1 MAIDTER
8 IFLLATK
15 KSQRVENL
23 TYCIGVHRLG
33 TPNMEYI
40 LGETDNNR
48 EYRQGDEVSYIYH
61 AEYAYTLQEALDW
74 LNNVNS
80 VSYTHLRAHE
90 LEPVLCFAI

>member
-48 EYRQGDEVSYIYH
+48 EYRQGDEVSSIVFTTDYYSIFY
-61 AEYAYTLQEALDW
+61 
-74 LNNVNS
+74 
-80 VSYTHLRAHE
+80 R
-90 LEPVLCFAI
+90 

>member
-61 AEYAYTLQEALDW
+61 AEYAYTLQEAVDW
-74 LNNVNS
+74 LKNVN
-80 VSYTHLRAHE
+80 
-90 LEPVLCFAI
+90 

>member
-1 MAIDTER
+1 MVVKYKPFAI
-8 IFLLATK
+8 ISNNK
-15 KSQRVENL
+15 KGVENL

-40 LGETDNNR
+40 LGETDNDR

-74 LNNVNS
+74 LNNVN
-80 VSYTHLRAHE
+80 
-90 LEPVLCFAI
+90 

>member
-40 LGETDNNR
+40 LGETDNN
-48 EYRQGDEVSYIYH
+48 
-61 AEYAYTLQEALDW
+61 
-74 LNNVNS
+74 LNIGKVMKFHIFIMRS
-80 VSYTHLRAHE
+80 MPIRCRRL
-90 LEPVLCFAI
+90 

>member
-40 LGETDNNR
+40 LGEQT
-48 EYRQGDEVSYIYH
+48 I
-61 AEYAYTLQEALDW
+61 T
-74 LNNVNS
+74 VNIGKVMKFHIFIMRS
-80 VSYTHLRAHE
+80 MPIRCRRL
-90 LEPVLCFAI
+90 

>member
-40 LGETDNNR
+40 LGETDNDR

-74 LNNVNS
+74 R
-80 VSYTHLRAHE
+80 LRLSTDLPIIRILLIIILIIHF
-90 LEPVLCFAI
+90 L

>member
-15 KSQRVENL
+15 KSQRVEDR

-40 LGETDNNR
+40 LGETDNDR
-48 EYRQGDEVSYIYH
+48 KYEQGDEVSYIYN
-61 AEYAYTLQEALDW
+61 AEYSNTLQDALDW
-74 LNNVNS
+74 LNHMN
-80 VSYTHLRAHE
+80 
-90 LEPVLCFAI
+90 

>member
-15 KSQRVENL
+15 KPASGKSDLLYRCASIRNS
-23 TYCIGVHRLG
+23 
-33 TPNMEYI
+33 NMEYI
-40 LGETDNNR
+40 LGETDNDR

-74 LNNVNS
+74 LNNVN
-80 VSYTHLRAHE
+80 
-90 LEPVLCFAI
+90 